1 MTTSPKMARGLTT
14 APKTARGQTTMNRI
28 IRAAEVEFGRR
39 GYHYTGINDIAQR
52 AKVASGT
59 IYLYFNDKYSLYVH
73 LLTQYGERIR
83 RDIAKNTKDL
93 TDRGEI
99 ERVGLLAFLKLVKK
113 QPHMY
118 IIIWES
124 LHINPKLFIDYYET
138 FARRYKSQLDRA
150 QDELTTMDNMVL
162 AYALMG
168 IATSWVSSTCSLTRR
183 PIWNMWPM
191 RMKLYRYGIPGLASR
206 NMKAPGG
213 LSARGHRSKT
223 K

>member
-1 MTTSPKMARGLTT
+1 MTTSPKMARGLTAT
-14 APKTARGQTTMNRI
+14 PKTARGLTTMNRI
-28 IRAAEVEFGRR
+28 IRAAEVEFGRK
-39 GYHYTGINDIAQR
+39 GYHYTGITDIAQR

-59 IYLYFNDKYSLYVH
+59 IYLYFTDKYSLYVH

-99 ERVGLLAFLKLVKK
+99 ERVGLLSFLKLVKK

-118 IIIWES
+118 NIIWES

-138 FARRYKSQLDRA
+138 FARRYKTQLDHS
-150 QDELTTMDNMVL
+150 QEELTDMDSTVL

-168 IATSWVSSTCSLTRR
+168 IANFVGLKYVFFDKKSDLEYVVDEV
-183 PIWNMWPM
+183 
-191 RMKLYRYGIPGLASR
+191 MKLYRYGILGLGQNKERPAG
-206 NMKAPGG
+206 KGPTDAE
-213 LSARGHRSKT
+213 
-223 K
+223 

>member
-1 MTTSPKMARGLTT
+1 MTTSPKMARGLTNT
-14 APKTARGQTTMNRI
+14 PKTARGLTTMNRI
-28 IRAAEVEFGRR
+28 IRAAEVEFGRK

-59 IYLYFNDKYSLYVH
+59 IYLYFSDKYSLYVY

-99 ERVGLLAFLKLVKK
+99 ERMGLLSFLKLVKK

-118 IIIWES
+118 NIIWES

-138 FARRYKSQLDRA
+138 FARRYKAQLDHA
-150 QDELTTMDNMVL
+150 QGDITPMDNMVM

-168 IATSWVSSTCSLTRR
+168 IANFVGLKYVFFDKKADLEYVVDEV
-183 PIWNMWPM
+183 
-191 RMKLYRYGIPGLASR
+191 MKIYRHGILGAGS
-206 NMKAPGG
+206 G
-213 LSARGHRSKT
+213 KT
-223 K
+223 E

>member
-1 MTTSPKMARGLTT
+1 MARGLTNT
-14 APKTARGQTTMNRI
+14 PKTARGLTTMNRI
-28 IRAAEVEFGRR
+28 IRAAEVEFGRK

-59 IYLYFNDKYSLYVH
+59 IYLYFSDKYSLYVY

-99 ERVGLLAFLKLVKK
+99 ERMGLLSFLKLVKK

-118 IIIWES
+118 NIIWES

-138 FARRYKSQLDRA
+138 FARRYKAQLDHA
-150 QDELTTMDNMVL
+150 QGDITPMDNMVM

-168 IATSWVSSTCSLTRR
+168 IANFVGLKYVFFDKKADLEYVVDEV
-183 PIWNMWPM
+183 
-191 RMKLYRYGIPGLASR
+191 MKIYRHGILGAGS
-206 NMKAPGG
+206 G
-213 LSARGHRSKT
+213 KT
-223 K
+223 E

>member
-1 MTTSPKMARGLTT
+1 MTTSPKMARGLTNT
-14 APKTARGQTTMNRI
+14 PKTARGLTTMNRI
-28 IRAAEVEFGRR
+28 IRAAEVEFGRK

-59 IYLYFNDKYSLYVH
+59 IYLYFSDKYSLYVY

-99 ERVGLLAFLKLVKK
+99 ERMGLLSFLKLVKK

-118 IIIWES
+118 NIIWES

-138 FARRYKSQLDRA
+138 FARRYKAQLDHA
-150 QDELTTMDNMVL
+150 QGDITPMDNMVM

-168 IATSWVSSTCSLTRR
+168 IANFVGLKYVFFDKKADLEYVVDEV
-183 PIWNMWPM
+183 
-191 RMKLYRYGIPGLASR
+191 MKIYHHGILGAGS
-206 NMKAPGG
+206 G
-213 LSARGHRSKT
+213 KT
-223 K
+223 E

>member
-1 MTTSPKMARGLTT
+1 MTTSPKRARGLTT
-14 APKTARGQTTMNRI
+14 TPKTARGLTTMNRI
-28 IRAAEVEFGRR
+28 IRAAEVEFGRK
-39 GYHYTGINDIAQR
+39 GYHYTGITDIAQR

-59 IYLYFNDKYSLYVH
+59 IYLYFTDKYSLYVH

-99 ERVGLLAFLKLVKK
+99 ERMGLLSFLKLVKK

-118 IIIWES
+118 NIIWES

-138 FARRYKSQLDRA
+138 FARRYKAQLDHA
-150 QDELTTMDNMVL
+150 QGDITPMDNMVM

-168 IATSWVSSTCSLTRR
+168 IANFVGLKYVFFDKKADLEYVVDEV
-183 PIWNMWPM
+183 
-191 RMKLYRYGIPGLASR
+191 MKIYRHGILGAGS
-206 NMKAPGG
+206 G
-213 LSARGHRSKT
+213 KT
-223 K
+223 E